1 MQTYGPDHLASV
13 NYYTTIFNRGLP
25 LWLSG
30 KESACNAGTSGDAG
44 SILGLGRSLE
54 KKGKPTLVFLPGKSY
69 GQRSLVGYSLWDC
82 KSVRHNL
89 VTKQEQ
95 QHIPQGHKVKS
106 SQLDRFLREGSG
118 GVFLPFWQLLF
129 RPKKGPRSHPML
141 TSVFPL
147 GGARLASLGLTCIL
161 GFGEQSL
168 HAG

>member
-1 MQTYGPDHLASV
+1 M
-13 NYYTTIFNRGLP
+13 
-25 LWLSG
+25 
-30 KESACNAGTSGDAG
+30 
-44 SILGLGRSLE
+44 
-54 KKGKPTLVFLPGKSY
+54 
-69 GQRSLVGYSLWDC
+69 GYSLWDC